1 MSQVVSSARILSWSV
16 AALLAMGATSH
27 ARPGVAPSPP
37 AALVDPCID
46 GSDTACHR
54 HALDGFYQAL
64 ADTAA
69 HHASRVTR
77 ISWFGDS
84 LTADDQITDRLRQT
98 LQAKFG
104 DGGPGFVF
112 AVPPHPFCQ
121 HRAIKRATG
130 GAWVVHGVSGAT
142 PADRLMGLGG
152 GDAENAGGGH
162 IRIAP
167 SATDLTSADLYFV
180 AQPHGGTV
188 EVDVDGQEAALVA
201 TAADE
206 KHGEFQ
212 LVTFG
217 GAAAKIDLRASG
229 KVRLF
234 GVALE
239 AAAGV
244 VVDNLGVVNST
255 AKSLAKNRA
264 EHWQRQLAH
273 RAPDLTVIMLG
284 TNEAEWIPAAGT
296 ALVEHERIVAGLV
309 KTVRAAN
316 PDRSCL
322 VISPF
327 DQIAWREPGAPPR
340 ASIPAMVAAQRR
352 AATTA
357 GCAFWDAYQWMGGKG
372 SSLGWYHAQLLTNDF
387 QHPTTA
393 GAQRIADALS
403 AGLLAGLGAYRAH

>member
-1 MSQVVSSARILSWSV
+1 MSLPRSLTL
-16 AALLAMGATSH
+16 ALAFVCAPALAD
-27 ARPGVAPSPP
+27 ARPGAVASAPT
-37 AALVDPCID
+37 ATLVDPCVEGTD
-46 GSDTACHR
+46 AACKR
-54 HALDGFYQAL
+54 HALDAFYHSL
-64 ADTAA
+64 ADTAGAA
-69 HHASRVTR
+69 HVTR

-98 LQAKFG
+98 LQGKFG

-130 GAWVVHGVSGAT
+130 GEWVVHGVSTAA
-142 PADRLMGLGG
+142 PPDRLMGLGG

-167 SATDLTSADLYFV
+167 NAHGLAIADLYFV
-180 AQPHGGTV
+180 AQPHGGSV
-188 EVDVDGQEAALVA
+188 EVDADGVAISTVA
-201 TAADE
+201 TAADQ

-217 GAAAKIDLRASG
+217 GPTAKIDLRASG

-234 GVALE
+234 GVVLE
-239 AAAGV
+239 TARGV

-264 EHWQRQLAH
+264 DHWQKQLAH
-273 RAPDLTVIMLG
+273 RAPDLVVIMLG

-296 ALVEHERIVAGLV
+296 ALTEHEKIVTGLV

-327 DQIAWREPGAPPR
+327 DQLAWREPNMPPR
-340 ASIPAMVAAQRR
+340 ASIPAMVEVQRKAALG
-352 AATTA
+352 A

-372 SSLGWYHAQLLTNDF
+372 SSLGWYRAKLLTNDF

-393 GAQRIADALS
+393 GAQRIADALA
-403 AGLLAGLGAYRAH
+403 AGLLGGYATYHRH